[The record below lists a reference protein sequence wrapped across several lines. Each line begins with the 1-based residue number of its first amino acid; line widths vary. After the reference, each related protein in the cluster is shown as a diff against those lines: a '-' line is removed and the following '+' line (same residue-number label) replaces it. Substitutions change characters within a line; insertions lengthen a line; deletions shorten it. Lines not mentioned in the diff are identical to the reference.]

1 MSTIYLVIIIFG
13 IIATAIFVLGF
24 ARGLR
29 DAIRDYRNKAA
40 DADDSDDGRYGQSAI
55 FAVVASAVVIALV
68 GFNPVFVYVGPLLA
82 IVTALGV
89 GVAFFLD
96 RPVPGNARNPR

>member
-1 MSTIYLVIIIFG
+1 MSTIYLVITIFG
-13 IIATAIFVLGF
+13 IIATAVFALGF
-24 ARGLR
+24 AKGLR
-29 DAIRDYRNKAA
+29 DAIRDYRNKAPET
-40 DADDSDDGRYGQSAI
+40 DDSDDGRYGQSAI

-68 GFNPVFVYVGPLLA
+68 GFHPVFIYVGPLLA

-96 RPVPGNARNPR
+96 RPVPGKAPARR